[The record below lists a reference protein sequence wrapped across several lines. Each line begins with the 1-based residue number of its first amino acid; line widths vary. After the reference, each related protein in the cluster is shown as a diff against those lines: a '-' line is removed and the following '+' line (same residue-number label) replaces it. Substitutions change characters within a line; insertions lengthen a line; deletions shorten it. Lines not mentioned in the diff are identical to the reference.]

1 MIGLETTD
9 KRPVGTV
16 MLPAGRIGDIH
27 GHRYCFLVAYI
38 WLSVSSLM
46 TGLSS
51 YSGSFVFYSVC
62 RGLQGIAAAMLVP
75 SALAILGSVYKEGR
89 RKDLVFSLYAAGSPL
104 GFTLGSVFS
113 ALLAQ
118 LAWWPW
124 IFYITAIVCGALGGL
139 SLFAIPKLP
148 AEYSRDIRSAH
159 DDANQ
164 DHFDWLGAFTGV
176 GGLTLLNIAWNLAPA
191 EGWKAPAVITT
202 IVVGF
207 LLCIAFFYVERRV
220 KQPLVPVKELSKQ
233 AGLVL
238 AVTGLGWASF
248 GIMIFYLINFMLN
261 FRGQS
266 LLSTAAQTVP
276 VLFAGTAASYLNSWL
291 LGRGVLSTDILAI
304 SLIGFIVGNIL
315 LATLPVMQLYWKQA
329 FWIYVLA
336 PFGMD
341 LNFPSATLLMS
352 HLVPPERQGIAAS
365 LIGTVVYYSQSI
377 GMWNAL
383 WRECLTS
390 RFSADRTTGLGI
402 AGVVQAH
409 IAGASPLK
417 GYRGASYIGVGL
429 GGLGFLLSVWPVVEQ
444 KLKKT

>member
-1 MIGLETTD
+1 
-9 KRPVGTV
+9 
-16 MLPAGRIGDIH
+16 MLPAGRIGDMY
-27 GHRYCFLVAYI
+27 GHRYCFLVAYL

-51 YSGSFVFYSVC
+51 YSGSFIFYSVC
-62 RGLQGIAAAMLVP
+62 RGLQGIASAMIVP
-75 SALAILGSVYKEGR
+75 SALAILGSVYKEGP

-124 IFYITAIVCGALGGL
+124 IFYVTAIVCGALGGL
-139 SLFAIPKLP
+139 CLFAIPTLP
-148 AEYSRDIRSAH
+148 ADCARDTRSAH
-159 DDANQ
+159 GDGSQ
-164 DHFDWLGAFTGV
+164 DRFDWLGAFTGV
-176 GGLTLLNIAWNLAPA
+176 GGLTLFNVAWNLAPA
-191 EGWKAPAVITT
+191 DGWKAPAVIAT
-202 IVVGF
+202 IVIGF
-207 LLCIAFFYVERRV
+207 LMCIAFFYVERTV

-248 GIMIFYLINFMLN
+248 GILIFYLINFMLN

-276 VLFAGTAASYLNSWL
+276 VPFAGTAASYLNSWL
-291 LGRGVLSTDILAI
+291 LGRGVLSSDILAI
-304 SLIGFIVGNIL
+304 SLIGFIVGNVL
-315 LATLPVMQLYWKQA
+315 FATLPVAQLYWKQA

-365 LIGTVVYYSQSI
+365 LVGTVVYYSQSI
-377 GMWNAL
+377 GMWSTQSCG
-383 WRECLTS
+383 CLTS
-390 RFSADRTTGLGI
+390 NAQLTGLQDWVSQGLCKRMLK
-402 AGVVQAH
+402 AQAH
-409 IAGASPLK
+409 
-417 GYRGASYIGVGL
+417 
-429 GGLGFLLSVWPVVEQ
+429 
-444 KLKKT
+444 